1 MKGHEGQVDS
11 ALFSRDGSLVLT
23 GGADGTA
30 RLWDASDEDTIRPDE
45 SRIRLVLRGHTAAVN
60 DATLSSD
67 GRFALTMSS
76 DGTARVWDVATGISL
91 AVLYSS
97 RGALDSGSFSP
108 RDSFVA
114 VGGDDGKV
122 RIYACDVCAPVPGE
136 RPLGK
141 WPPLGAAG

>member
-1 MKGHEGQVDS
+1 MVHETPLNSPRDLS
-11 ALFSRDGSLVLT
+11 AAAVPNFVAWRDLNRVFEQI
-23 GGADGTA
+23 GT
-30 RLWDASDEDTIRPDE
+30 
-45 SRIRLVLRGHTAAVN
+45 VN

-76 DGTARVWDVATGISL
+76 DGTARVWDVATGITL

-97 RGALDSGSFSP
+97 RGALNSGSFSP